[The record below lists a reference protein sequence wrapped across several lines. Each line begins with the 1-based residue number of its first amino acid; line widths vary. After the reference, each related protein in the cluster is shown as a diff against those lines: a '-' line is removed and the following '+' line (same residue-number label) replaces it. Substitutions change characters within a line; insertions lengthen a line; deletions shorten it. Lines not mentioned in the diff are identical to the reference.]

1 MGPRGDGDRFRGGWQ
16 EDILHAVSRLPILF
30 QYFAESLPDVRWNY
44 MSDKYPYGMKTKSF
58 IETSAR
64 GHAER
69 EFNGTSGGPVDILVV
84 EDDDSQRASIVL
96 ALQDT
101 IPDVVVVAVRSG
113 PEALDFLFSR
123 DAWVDR
129 VGEDPPK
136 LILLDLALPG
146 SNGFSVLGQIRSIE
160 PQDAL
165 TLTPVVVFT
174 DSQAIGDI
182 SESYRCG
189 ANSYVIKPLSFP
201 DFRTVVESV
210 GQYWMTLN
218 KTLS

>member
-1 MGPRGDGDRFRGGWQ
+1 M
-16 EDILHAVSRLPILF
+16 E
-30 QYFAESLPDVRWNY
+30 
-44 MSDKYPYGMKTKSF
+44 TKSI
-58 IETSAR
+58 IETKVR

-69 EFNGTSGGPVDILVV
+69 EFNVTSSGPVDILVV

-113 PEALDFLFSR
+113 PEALDFLFGR
-123 DAWVDR
+123 NTWTDR

-174 DSQAIGDI
+174 DSQAVADI

-201 DFRTVVESV
+201 GFRTVVESV

-218 KTLS
+218 KT